1 MARIPMVTRTI
12 KETVA
17 SVMYVNVETAKV
29 DYCDYRLAGTFDNN
43 EVLMKALKKLYE
55 NDTIKLVNIVNVDTV
70 ENLYGMTE
78 AEFMSYAKIL
88 PPRTTAE
95 IQNENA

>member
-17 SVMYVNVETAKV
+17 SVMYVNVSTASV
-29 DYCDYRLAGTFDNN
+29 DYAEYRVAGTFDNN
-43 EVLMKALKKLYE
+43 EVLMKYLKKNYE
-55 NDTIKLVNIVNVDTV
+55 TEEIKLVNIVNVDTV

-78 AEFMSYAKIL
+78 ADFMSYAKIL

-95 IQNENA
+95 TQSENA

>member
-17 SVMYVNVETAKV
+17 SVMHVNVSTASV
-29 DYCDYRLAGTFDNN
+29 DYADYRVAGTFDNN
-43 EVLMKALKKLYE
+43 EALMKYLKKNYE
-55 NDTIKLVNIVNVDTV
+55 TEEIKLVNIVNVDTV

-78 AEFMSYAKIL
+78 AEFMSLAKVL
-88 PPRTTAE
+88 PPRTAGNTE
-95 IQNENA
+95 TENA

>member
-43 EVLMKALKKLYE
+43 EALMKTLKKLYE
-55 NDTIKLVNIVNVDTV
+55 NDTIKLVNIINVDTV

-78 AEFMSYAKIL
+78 AEFMEYAKVL
-88 PPRTTAE
+88 PPRTAGNTE
-95 IQNENA
+95 SENA